1 MKTKALILFL
11 LLVMAA
17 AAVMVGCGGSSAPPQ
32 IGLLYL
38 VGQGSNN
45 IIGLKLLGD
54 GELSA
59 LPLSNFATNPRPV
72 AMVLH
77 PTKDFIYVANLTSN
91 TVSGFNLDRTTG
103 VLTPVGTAVA
113 PSLVGTAPIGV
124 GINSTGQF
132 LFVLNQGSAT
142 VTASISVFSI
152 DPARGLLTEIA
163 GSPFPTLAN
172 PQFLVVSPTSPAL
185 YVANGTLSTIS
196 GFVIGAGGGLTSVG
210 APFSVGAGANVMGV
224 AMDPKGQF
232 LFAADSVNNKVVGF
246 SVASGTGV
254 LSPVGSP
261 VAAGTASVAVTV
273 DNSGQFLY
281 ASNRDS
287 DNVSAYTIK
296 AGVLTEVA
304 GSPFST
310 KASGITTSAQP
321 GFLTVDFTNSFLF
334 VSNVNARSVAVFGIN
349 TDGTLSAVTNS
360 PFNEVV
366 SASWILTTK

>member
-1 MKTKALILFL
+1 MKTKALILL

-17 AAVMVGCGGSSAPPQ
+17 AVAVVGCGGSSGPAK
-32 IGLLYL
+32 IGLLYM

-45 IIGLKLLGD
+45 IIGLNMLGD

-113 PSLVGTAPIGV
+113 PSPVGTAPIGV
-124 GINSTGQF
+124 GIDSTGQF

-142 VTASISVFSI
+142 VAASISVFSI

-172 PQFLVVSPTSPAL
+172 PQFLVVSPASPAL
-185 YVANGTLSTIS
+185 YVANGTASTIS
-196 GFVIGAGGGLTSVG
+196 GFVIGAGGALTSMG
-210 APFSVGAGANVMGV
+210 APVSAGAGANVMGI

-232 LFAADSVNNKVVGF
+232 LFAVDSVNNKVVSF

-261 VAAGTASVAVTV
+261 VATGTTPVAVTV
-273 DNSGQFLY
+273 DPSGQFLY

-296 AGVLTEVA
+296 AGVLTEDV

-310 KASGITTSAQP
+310 KAAGITNSAQP
-321 GFLTVDFTNSFLF
+321 GFLTVDFTNTFLF
-334 VSNVNARSVAVFGIN
+334 VSNVNARSVAVFIIN
-349 TDGTLSAVTNS
+349 GTDGTLTAVTNS
-360 PFNEVV
+360 PFAEVV
-366 SASWILTTK
+366 SPSWILTTK